1 MEKQDSDIQDTQ
13 SKGLSYLSP
22 LEGIAIG
29 QFMLYI
35 DEYSKVSLICGN
47 PFPLYYSSNHRITE
61 SQNIFLYW
69 GAQNCKHDFFRSKDK
84 KET

>member
-61 SQNIFLYW
+61 YFLYW